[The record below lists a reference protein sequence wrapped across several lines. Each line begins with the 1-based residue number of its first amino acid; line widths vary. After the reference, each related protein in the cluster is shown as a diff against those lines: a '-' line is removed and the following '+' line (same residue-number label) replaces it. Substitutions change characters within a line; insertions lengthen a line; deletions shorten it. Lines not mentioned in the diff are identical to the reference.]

1 MLLEDENCNMSRR
14 RVVEPS
20 EWIID
25 IIRESKTILSLIVTW
40 YVHFKL
46 TAEYQI
52 FHYWRLFSSPTKYCI
67 IVNKSLCSARKS
79 TLTHDRIK
87 QNLPFPQGTPLQYL
101 VTNNTRQ
108 KLEDVIRRMA
118 MLAWG

>member
-1 MLLEDENCNMSRR
+1 VDNRHYR
-14 RVVEPS
+14 RVEDYTFSYCDLVC
-20 EWIID
+20 I
-25 IIRESKTILSLIVTW
+25 
-40 YVHFKL
+40 F
-46 TAEYQI
+46 QI
-52 FHYWRLFSSPTKYCI
+52 NSRVSDFPLLPTKYCI